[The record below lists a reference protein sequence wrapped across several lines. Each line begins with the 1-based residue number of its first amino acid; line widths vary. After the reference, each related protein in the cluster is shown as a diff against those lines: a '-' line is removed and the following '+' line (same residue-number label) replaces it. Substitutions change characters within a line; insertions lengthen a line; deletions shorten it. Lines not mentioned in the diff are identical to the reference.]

1 MKNNI
6 SAVVNCY
13 NEEEYIYYSL
23 KSVYPFVEQIVIVDN
38 CSTDSTRELIKKFIF
53 NEDVEG
59 KVKTHF
65 VKSPMQLADAIR
77 FYDKDRLQLVEQ
89 AFDEVF
95 CSAESFIS
103 KNELTA
109 INVHLFLSMLPLHH
123 DRPERQLAMV
133 MNAKRLY
140 KKLNSVSPL

>member
-1 MKNNI
+1 LAKLFH
-6 SAVVNCY
+6 SAIGCY
-13 NEEEYIYYSL
+13 DLIIAGRYS
-23 KSVYPFVEQIVIVDN
+23 IN
-38 CSTDSTRELIKKFIF
+38 
-53 NEDVEG
+53 G
-59 KVKTHF
+59 
-65 VKSPMQLADAIR
+65 DAIR